1 MATSE
6 QWADIEQWATQT
18 ASSCDACLLEL
29 NERLKS
35 LEEDC
40 YEDNR
45 SNHFVIQSLI
55 RRIEVLEAKINDT
68 N

>member
-6 QWADIEQWATQT
+6 QWADIERWAKET
-18 ASSCDACLLEL
+18 ASSCDACLMEI

-40 YEDNR
+40 YEDN
-45 SNHFVIQSLI
+45 QSHHHVVEALV
-55 RRIEVLEAKINDT
+55 RRIEALEAKLK
-68 N
+68 